1 METKDNKASR
11 QIMELKDLISGP
23 LVATI
28 DADTLSARRYLHYL
42 YEFAFESYDRKTG
55 RVGELRMLEFFYNVQ
70 DKKQRVRI
78 PLLTLVPLPLLQVKE
93 ADFDFDIQII
103 DALSVD
109 KNATFSL
116 KGKEDDDK
124 SIPEGVNL
132 RVSMAASNIEGNMEK
147 KARQG
152 LSANMKVKVK
162 MQQAD
167 MPGGLS
173 NLLSLTT
180 NSLQVDDA
188 EEAQKEKEKEKK
200 KDKEKDNEEE
210 VETK

>member
-1 METKDNKASR
+1 
-11 QIMELKDLISGP
+11 MELKDLISGP

-28 DADTLSARRYLHYL
+28 DADTISTRRYLSYL
-42 YEFAFESYDRKTG
+42 YELAFESYDPITG
-55 RVGELRMLEFFYNVQ
+55 KVGKLRALEFNYRTSDSFGVHNQKVS
-70 DKKQRVRI
+70 I

-103 DALSVD
+103 DAVSAD

-116 KGKEDDDK
+116 KSPEIASATQDDA
-124 SIPEGVNL
+124 SEGLRL
-132 RVSMAASNIEGNMEK
+132 RVSMAASNIEAGEDVK
-147 KARQG
+147 RRQG

-162 MQQAD
+162 MRQAD

-180 NSLQVDDA
+180 NSLQIEEA
-188 EEAQKEKEKEKK
+188 EEQEPI
-200 KDKEKDNEEE
+200 NPEE
-210 VETK
+210 

>member
-1 METKDNKASR
+1 MSADTKKVSS

-28 DADTLSARRYLHYL
+28 DADTISTRRYLSYL
-42 YEFAFESYDRKTG
+42 YELAFESYDPITG
-55 RVGELRMLEFFYNVQ
+55 KVGKLRALEFNYRTSDSFGVHNQKVS
-70 DKKQRVRI
+70 I

-103 DALSVD
+103 DAVSAD

-116 KGKEDDDK
+116 KN
-124 SIPEGVNL
+124 PEGGSTSQDDLSEGLRL
-132 RVSMAASNIEGNMEK
+132 RVSMAASNIEAGEEVK
-147 KARQG
+147 RRQG

-162 MQQAD
+162 MRQAD

-180 NSLQVDDA
+180 NSLQIEEA
-188 EEAQKEKEKEKK
+188 EEQEPI
-200 KDKEKDNEEE
+200 NPEE
-210 VETK
+210 

>member
-1 METKDNKASR
+1 
-11 QIMELKDLISGP
+11 MELKDLISGP

-28 DADTLSARRYLHYL
+28 DADTISTRRYLSYL
-42 YEFAFESYDRKTG
+42 YELAFESYDPITG
-55 RVGELRMLEFFYNVQ
+55 KVGKLRALEFNYRTSDSFGVHNHKVS
-70 DKKQRVRI
+70 I

-103 DALSVD
+103 DAVSAD

-116 KGKEDDDK
+116 KN
-124 SIPEGVNL
+124 PEGGSTSQDDLSEGLRL
-132 RVSMAASNIEGNMEK
+132 RVSMAASNIEAGEEVK
-147 KARQG
+147 RRQG

-162 MQQAD
+162 MRQAD

-180 NSLQVDDA
+180 NSLQIEEA
-188 EEAQKEKEKEKK
+188 EEQEPI
-200 KDKEKDNEEE
+200 NPEE
-210 VETK
+210 

>member
-1 METKDNKASR
+1 MSADTKKVSS

-28 DADTLSARRYLHYL
+28 DADTISTRRYLSYL
-42 YEFAFESYDRKTG
+42 YELAFESYDPITG
-55 RVGELRMLEFFYNVQ
+55 KVGKLRALEFNYRTSDSFGVHNQKVS
-70 DKKQRVRI
+70 I

-103 DALSVD
+103 DAVSAD

-116 KGKEDDDK
+116 KSPEIASATQDDA
-124 SIPEGVNL
+124 SEGLRL
-132 RVSMAASNIEGNMEK
+132 RVSMAASNIEAGEDVK
-147 KARQG
+147 RRQG

-180 NSLQVDDA
+180 NSLQIEDA
-188 EEAQKEKEKEKK
+188 DEQESINPEE
-200 KDKEKDNEEE
+200 
-210 VETK
+210 

>member
-1 METKDNKASR
+1 MNTDSKKVSS
-11 QIMELKDLISGP
+11 QIIELKDLISGP

-28 DADTLSARRYLHYL
+28 DADTISTRRYLSYL
-42 YEFAFESYDRKTG
+42 YELAFESYDPETG
-55 RVGELRMLEFFYNVQ
+55 KVGRLRALEFNYRTSDSIGVHNQKVS
-70 DKKQRVRI
+70 I

-103 DALSVD
+103 DAVSAD

-116 KGKEDDDK
+116 KNPERNASSQDAT
-124 SIPEGVNL
+124 EGVKL
-132 RVSMAASNIEGNMEK
+132 RVSMAASNIEGTSEVK
-147 KARQG
+147 QRQG

-180 NSLQVDDA
+180 NNLQI
-188 EEAQKEKEKEKK
+188 EEADEQQPNTE
-200 KDKEKDNEEE
+200 D
-210 VETK
+210 

>member
-1 METKDNKASR
+1 MSADTKKVSS

-28 DADTLSARRYLHYL
+28 DADTISTRRYLSYL
-42 YEFAFESYDRKTG
+42 YELAFESYDPITG
-55 RVGELRMLEFFYNVQ
+55 KVGKLRALEFNYRTSDSFGVHNHKVS
-70 DKKQRVRI
+70 I

-103 DALSVD
+103 DAVSAD

-116 KGKEDDDK
+116 KSPEIASATQDDA
-124 SIPEGVNL
+124 SEGLRL
-132 RVSMAASNIEGNMEK
+132 RVSMAASNIEAGEEVK
-147 KARQG
+147 RRQG

-162 MQQAD
+162 MRQAD

-180 NSLQVDDA
+180 NSLQIEEA
-188 EEAQKEKEKEKK
+188 EEQEPI
-200 KDKEKDNEEE
+200 NPEE
-210 VETK
+210 